1 MVSVELSFDNVVG
14 GSVVVDVV
22 LLLEESILD
31 NLVVGLTIGL
41 TVEEVGDAVELIFV
55 VDDALLDLST
65 DA

>member
-31 NLVVGLTIGL
+31 DLVVGLTIGL